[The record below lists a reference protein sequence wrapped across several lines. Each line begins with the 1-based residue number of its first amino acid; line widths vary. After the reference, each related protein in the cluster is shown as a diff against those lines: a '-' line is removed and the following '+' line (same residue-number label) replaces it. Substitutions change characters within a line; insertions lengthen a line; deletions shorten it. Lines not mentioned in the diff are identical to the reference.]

1 MAADP
6 VSTRP
11 RGFSLIELMMAVAVV
26 GILAAIALPSYQNS
40 VRKSR
45 RADAKV
51 ALTDTAQRLE
61 RCLTQYGTYDNGN
74 CTVADAFNSPDAYYA
89 ISTNVA
95 TMSYTLTAAARGPQL
110 KDEACVRFTLD
121 HRGAKA
127 AFDGAGNAAADCW

>member
-1 MAADP
+1 MRKR
-6 VSTRP
+6 SC
-11 RGFSLIELMMAVAVV
+11 GFSLIELMIAVAIV

-74 CTVADAFNSPDAYYA
+74 CTVAAAFDSPEAYYT
-89 ISTNVA
+89 ISTNIGR
-95 TMSYTLTAAARGPQL
+95 MNYTLTATAQGQQL
-110 KDEACVRFTLD
+110 RDEACARFTLD
-121 HRGAKA
+121 NRGAKT
-127 AFDGAGNAAADCW
+127 AFNGDGAAATDCW